1 MSKIS
6 IPIETLVLDPAV
18 VLGRH
23 KPITCSYLQ
32 ACVAL
37 AYVTVCKDNERY
49 GCWAPLPI
57 NDVLQAGRA
66 IMLTTPDNRALSPV
80 SLINTVKPGS
90 NAAEVVSLVAEDAL
104 YLFMR
109 NALTALISREIFVT
123 SPGRLIE
130 AQEGLLPWL
139 A

>member
-1 MSKIS
+1 
-6 IPIETLVLDPAV
+6 
-18 VLGRH
+18 
-23 KPITCSYLQ
+23 
-32 ACVAL
+32 
-37 AYVTVCKDNERY
+37 
-49 GCWAPLPI
+49 
-57 NDVLQAGRA
+57 
-66 IMLTTPDNRALSPV
+66 MLTTPDNRALSPV